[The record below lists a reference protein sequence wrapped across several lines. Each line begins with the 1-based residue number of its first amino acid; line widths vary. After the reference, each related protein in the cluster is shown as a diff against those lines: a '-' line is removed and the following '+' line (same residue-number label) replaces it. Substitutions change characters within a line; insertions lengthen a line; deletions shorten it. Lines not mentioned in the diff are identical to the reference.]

1 MKSGKWLRLLA
12 AVLTAALLLALA
24 PGAVMAEGEPE
35 NLYAQAAC
43 LMDADSGR
51 ILYGKDAQKALP
63 MASTTKIMTCILVLE
78 HGELTSVAAASRNAA
93 AQPEVHLGVTQGEG
107 FLIQDLLYSLMLES
121 HNDSAVML
129 AEATAGSVEAF
140 ADMMNQKAIEIGC
153 EDTHFVTPNGLDG
166 SDEEGD
172 HHTTAADLA
181 RIMKYCIQDSPKSA
195 QFLEIT
201 QTPSYTFWNTRKTRV
216 FECTNHN
223 AFLNMMEGALSG
235 KTGFTSKAGYC
246 YVGALQKDGKTL
258 IVSLLA
264 CGWPNHKDYKWADT
278 TKLMNY
284 GLTNYSYRDV
294 FPEGESQTEI
304 PVADGQYDGALGGS
318 SQTVSCAVDG
328 GQEGE
333 EPRLEVLMRSDKAVT
348 TKLSVPEKLT
358 APVKKGEI
366 VGTKTYYLNGE
377 ELAVYD
383 VSALETVEKID
394 FSWCLRRIF
403 EEMAPF

>member
-201 QTPSYTFWNTRKTRV
+201 QTPSYVLPPKQGTAMSGRCRKTARRS
-216 FECTNHN
+216 
-223 AFLNMMEGALSG
+223 LSPC
-235 KTGFTSKAGYC
+235 S
-246 YVGALQKDGKTL
+246 
-258 IVSLLA
+258 
-264 CGWPNHKDYKWADT
+264 P
-278 TKLMNY
+278 
-284 GLTNYSYRDV
+284 
-294 FPEGESQTEI
+294 
-304 PVADGQYDGALGGS
+304 ADG
-318 SQTVSCAVDG
+318 
-328 GQEGE
+328 
-333 EPRLEVLMRSDKAVT
+333 RI
-348 TKLSVPEKLT
+348 TKIIS
-358 APVKKGEI
+358 G
-366 VGTKTYYLNGE
+366 
-377 ELAVYD
+377 
-383 VSALETVEKID
+383 
-394 FSWCLRRIF
+394 RI
-403 EEMAPF
+403 PQS